1 MLQEISWSGSS
12 VRAYRDGGRG
22 YENVLTAEALTAL
35 DFLPRAAFLGGV
47 VSAAV
52 GADEARGVLAS
63 QVEEA
68 SVTLLPDDLLLGSK
82 NTPHDDRVVVQPD
95 GILTSPQ
102 CYVLIEAR
110 RIRRSSFQPE
120 QLAREYAA
128 VLQHSGERSPLLLLL
143 LGSPPPVAVKGLGR
157 LSLIDAVDA
166 GLPAVLNRMGQDSP
180 PLRSQ
185 LLNRLPEV
193 VAWITWDDLCN
204 VLEDRL
210 ASFDSP
216 DPSVQACVTRLV
228 QSALSAVARHG

>member
-1 MLQEISWSGSS
+1 MADASRPADSVLGRLLQEISWSGSS

-120 QLAREYAA
+120 QRAREYARCC
-128 VLQHSGERSPLLLLL
+128 STR
-143 LGSPPPVAVKGLGR
+143 VKGHR
-157 LSLIDAVDA
+157 CCSCCWV
-166 GLPAVLNRMGQDSP
+166 RRRQ
-180 PLRSQ
+180 LR
-185 LLNRLPEV
+185 
-193 VAWITWDDLCN
+193 
-204 VLEDRL
+204 
-210 ASFDSP
+210 
-216 DPSVQACVTRLV
+216 
-228 QSALSAVARHG
+228 

>member
-1 MLQEISWSGSS
+1 
-12 VRAYRDGGRG
+12 
-22 YENVLTAEALTAL
+22 VLL
-35 DFLPRAAFLGGV
+35 
-47 VSAAV
+47 
-52 GADEARGVLAS
+52 
-63 QVEEA
+63 
-68 SVTLLPDDLLLGSK
+68 
-82 NTPHDDRVVVQPD
+82 
-95 GILTSPQ
+95 
-102 CYVLIEAR
+102 
-110 RIRRSSFQPE
+110 
-120 QLAREYAA
+120 
-128 VLQHSGERSPLLLLL
+128 HSGERSPLLLLL